1 MKNKYTPISD
11 SDDSSKTLNDE
22 KADSRSSPSDGT
34 PPPYT
39 ASTKF
44 IDLEMADGSA
54 QNSAQESVN
63 NSGSGWTNTWQIIMH
78 LLLFTSFAYMI
89 FYAIFLVVFFYF
101 KLSLNALDL
110 WGLSAGCVASFA
122 LFLFAIFQMPKEWF
136 TQAGRSTKKVLKKS
150 GRATKN
156 VLSALCISALY
167 VCFLDVLGFTVYY
180 AAKKLT
186 GFEKINNNIFYFVCF
201 VNVVLFFL
209 LTMNANARELLRLVI
224 IDLKNGI
231 GSGVNGIGN
240 GIGVGVN
247 GIGNGIGNTVDRIL
261 DTNRGE
267 QVPQN
272 EGIELQP
279 LAEQSAEV

>member
-22 KADSRSSPSDGT
+22 KADSQSSPSDGT

-44 IDLEMADGSA
+44 IDLEMAPETE
-54 QNSAQESVN
+54 ESSKKKRYLTPRELAIV
-63 NSGSGWTNTWQIIMH
+63 
-78 LLLFTSFAYMI
+78 F
-89 FYAIFLVVFFYF
+89 AIFIVYNVCLIIARVILLVYEIPFNQLAVWVLFGV
-101 KLSLNALDL
+101 
-110 WGLSAGCVASFA
+110 WCA
-122 LFLFAIFQMPKEWF
+122 LFLSLTIVITQMPKEWF
-136 TQAGRSTKKVLKKS
+136 TQAGRVLHNMLT
-150 GRATKN
+150 A
-156 VLSALCISALY
+156 AIS
-167 VCFLDVLGFTVYY
+167 VCCFNGFCYFIG
-180 AAKKLT
+180 KKLVWT
-186 GFEKINNNIFYFVCF
+186 ENINSFCYW
-201 VNVVLFFL
+201 LFGAIDIMFIL
-209 LTMNANARELLRLVI
+209 VLTMNANAREILRLVLV
-224 IDLKNGI
+224 DLR
-231 GSGVNGIGN
+231 N

-247 GIGNGIGNTVDRIL
+247 GIGNAVDRIL